1 MMGVLVL
8 MCVTL
13 SWFAG
18 LSAIALMLEMSQI
31 TATAVVAVAM
41 MSVMLVFTYTML
53 SLARDMN
60 LMCDEH
66 TSLLHNVVAEA
77 NMPLRPQ
84 RPLDSHLQQERFLL
98 QLATLI
104 ERQPPLQ
111 TLASSRVSPP
121 LFSAIVGSMSLV
133 FAGTSIMVAHGIL
146 QLIL

>member
-1 MMGVLVL
+1 MGI
-8 MCVTL
+8 
-13 SWFAG
+13 S
-18 LSAIALMLEMSQI
+18 S
-31 TATAVVAVAM
+31 
-41 MSVMLVFTYTML
+41 MLVVTAAVMTVTVAFTYKTL
-53 SLARDMN
+53 GLARDMN
-60 LMCDEH
+60 LMCQEH

-111 TLASSRVSPP
+111 TLASFRVSPP